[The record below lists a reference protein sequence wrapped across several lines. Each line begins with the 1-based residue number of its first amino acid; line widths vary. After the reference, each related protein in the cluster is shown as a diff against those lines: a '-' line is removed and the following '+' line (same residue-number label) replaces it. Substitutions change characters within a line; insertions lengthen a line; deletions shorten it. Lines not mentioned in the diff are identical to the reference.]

1 MSFLITGHPRCR
13 TAWLS
18 ALLAAH
24 GAPCVHDA
32 LIRSADDIPEGWGI
46 SDPGFALHYPHLST
60 EWVNKNNATVVVIT
74 RDNARQA
81 FEDEFGTVSDLAWE
95 RMEDNL
101 TIFMNNVPQHE
112 LYTATELTDDE
123 IVGEIITLCTK
134 QEPSPQIIS
143 TFQQLQIT
151 QHLGVAKHRFNS
163 KTGPSI
169 LGT

>member
-46 SDPGFALHYPHLST
+46 SDPGFALHFPKQT
-60 EWVNKNNATVVVIT
+60 KQWVEDNDTTVIVIVRNNA
-74 RDNARQA
+74 REA
-81 FEDEFGTVSDLAWE
+81 FEREFGKVSDTSWAVMQHNLYAFRKAVE
-95 RMEDNL
+95 HHKFYAEDLN
-101 TIFMNNVPQHE
+101 
-112 LYTATELTDDE
+112 DDE
-123 IVGEIITLCTK
+123 TVGEIVRLCTK

>member
-46 SDPGFALHYPHLST
+46 SDPGFALHFPDVT
-60 EWVNKNNATVVVIT
+60 QRWVDHTNATVIIIT
-74 RDNARQA
+74 RDRARQA
-81 FEDEFGTVSDLAWE
+81 FEEEFGGIPDDSWE
-95 RMEDNL
+95 AMSMNL
-101 TIFMNNVPQHE
+101 HKFRERVGHHHFE
-112 LYTATELTDDE
+112 AKHLTDDE
-123 IVGEIITLCTK
+123 TVGEIVRLCTK